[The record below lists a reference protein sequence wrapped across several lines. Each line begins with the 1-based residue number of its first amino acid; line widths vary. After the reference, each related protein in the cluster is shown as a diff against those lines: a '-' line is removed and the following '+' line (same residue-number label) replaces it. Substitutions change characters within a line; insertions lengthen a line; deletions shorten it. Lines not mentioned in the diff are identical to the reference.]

1 MMPSA
6 KTDNCRR
13 GYDRTDPVINSF
25 IDEDGFTQSRR
36 RNEEDY
42 RVIAHNPET
51 LLDCDGHL
59 NVDFSSTAKQI
70 LYMFKY
76 LYKGVKKQVF
86 RIGEEG
92 NDENKDNDNEIS
104 LYLKGRVLCSMD
116 AFWRILGFHTYPR
129 PNPSVKAIKVKL
141 PNQLEFMYSELKNCQ
156 LSLYFLRPPSLYH
169 MKYTEFF
176 NSYRVDK
183 KLPKRYANKPELLNV
198 DYFEIV
204 IHSKSLFIFPRQRKD
219 IITRM
224 EMQYLHNGEIFYLR
238 LILLKR
244 PVISFEDAKTDED
257 GKMHDT
263 FQSAAIAQGF
273 VHNVE
278 HAIQQFAEFATF
290 STGRQ
295 LRGYFALMMAHGF
308 PMMPIYKDK
317 FYLDK
322 LMDDY
327 RNKILNL
334 LLIDLE
340 RLLQKEGTSLQV
352 FGFPM
357 PSDMETEVQIEK
369 VLYEPT
375 QQAKL
380 LARLESECPR
390 NYEQQEVFEE
400 IMNKVMLFK
409 VL

>member
-1 MMPSA
+1 
-6 KTDNCRR
+6 
-13 GYDRTDPVINSF
+13 
-25 IDEDGFTQSRR
+25 
-36 RNEEDY
+36 
-42 RVIAHNPET
+42 
-51 LLDCDGHL
+51 
-59 NVDFSSTAKQI
+59 
-70 LYMFKY
+70 
-76 LYKGVKKQVF
+76 
-86 RIGEEG
+86 
-92 NDENKDNDNEIS
+92 
-104 LYLKGRVLCSMD
+104 
-116 AFWRILGFHTYPR
+116 
-129 PNPSVKAIKVKL
+129 
-141 PNQLEFMYSELKNCQ
+141 
-156 LSLYFLRPPSLYH
+156 
-169 MKYTEFF
+169 
-176 NSYRVDK
+176 
-183 KLPKRYANKPELLNV
+183 
-198 DYFEIV
+198 
-204 IHSKSLFIFPRQRKD
+204 
-219 IITRM
+219 M

-244 PVISFEDAKTDED
+244 PVISFEDALTDED
-257 GKMHDT
+257 GKQHET
-263 FQSAAIAQGF
+263 FQSSAIAQGF

-278 HAIQQFAEFATF
+278 HAIQQFSEFATF

-308 PMMPIYKDK
+308 PMMTIYKDQ

-400 IMNKVMLFK
+400 IMNKVIIFQSIIN
-409 VL
+409 